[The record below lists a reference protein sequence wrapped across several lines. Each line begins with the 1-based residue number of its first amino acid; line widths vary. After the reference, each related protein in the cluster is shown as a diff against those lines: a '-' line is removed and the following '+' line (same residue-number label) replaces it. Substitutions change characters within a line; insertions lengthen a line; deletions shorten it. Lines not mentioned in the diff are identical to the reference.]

1 MCAQF
6 LNLPLFNV
14 AEYSLTVSLLL
25 FFPPPLVH
33 MITHQIHM
41 VHLPFGEP
49 TENGLRFSWPTKT
62 QISKEKKKSQSQERH
77 LVSNPTVGWPEKFDD
92 LLSRLK

>member
-1 MCAQF
+1 
-6 LNLPLFNV
+6 
-14 AEYSLTVSLLL
+14 
-25 FFPPPLVH
+25 

-41 VHLPFGEP
+41 VHLPFGES
-49 TENGLRFSWPTKT
+49 TENGFRFSWPTKT